1 MILVAVFF
9 LICMVFYALYLGVN
23 FYYFTYGFSSV
34 QDISSPSDFLK
45 VTVVIPAR
53 NEELNIGAL
62 LQDIANQNYPLDFIQ
77 VIVVDDH
84 STDQTRKIAEE
95 FIGFRKNWKVLSLI
109 KPKGTA
115 YKKAAITQ
123 AIQNSD
129 GDIILTTD
137 ADCRVGKHWIR
148 TMVSEFKN
156 STVGLVSGPV
166 TMWDNGTWFQQF
178 QSLEFTGL
186 IAIGAGSMQRG
197 APNMCNGANLA
208 YRRDAF
214 YEVNGFEG
222 VDHIASGDDEL
233 LMHKIYSTS
242 KYLVKFQKSREAIVN
257 TAPCYTFRQFLNQR
271 IRWVSKST
279 HYKNKAITLIMSCI
293 YLAIAG
299 IPITCVLAITDI
311 IPWWIF
317 ISILGIKIS
326 SEFIILYS
334 ATHFFEKKYLL
345 KWFLPEQLLHIPYIL
360 WAGLAGNIGQYKW
373 KDRIIQH

>member
-299 IPITCVLAITDI
+299 IPITCVL
-311 IPWWIF
+311 
-317 ISILGIKIS
+317 
-326 SEFIILYS
+326 
-334 ATHFFEKKYLL
+334 
-345 KWFLPEQLLHIPYIL
+345 
-360 WAGLAGNIGQYKW
+360 
-373 KDRIIQH
+373 DRKSVV